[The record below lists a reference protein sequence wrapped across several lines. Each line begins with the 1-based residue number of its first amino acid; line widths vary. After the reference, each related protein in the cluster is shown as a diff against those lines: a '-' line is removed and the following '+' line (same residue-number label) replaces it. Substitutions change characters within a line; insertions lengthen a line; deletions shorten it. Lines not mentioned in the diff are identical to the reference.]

1 MENNKFRRI
10 GNTYHNGIKF
20 WNMNE
25 LPKDPEWLKTFQ
37 VDIEW
42 WNGHDFQNIIA
53 FKSHED
59 WVMFLNAIEN
69 LVKFYH
75 VMEKINEDFIIFFK
89 SFNKDSLN
97 ELKED
102 CPKFIQTFYWEDIK
116 AAADDG
122 FVLIYFTTQRE
133 CHDKNQFLTYML
145 DNWMYCRL
153 DTGHRWL
160 PEDEITNIKNIN
172 FICLNQK

>member
-1 MENNKFRRI
+1 MENNKFKRI

-25 LPKDPEWLKTFQ
+25 LPADPEWLKTFQ
-37 VDIEW
+37 EDIEL
-42 WNGHDFQNIIA
+42 WNAHDFQNIIA
-53 FKSHED
+53 FRSYHD
-59 WVMFLNAIEN
+59 WTMFLNAIEN
-69 LVKFYH
+69 LVKFYQ
-75 VMEKINEDFIIFFK
+75 VMEKTYEDFTIFFK
-89 SFNKDSLN
+89 SFNKDTLN

-102 CPKFIQTFYWEDIK
+102 CPKFIQTFCWDEIE
-116 AAADDG
+116 AATDDG

-133 CHDKNQFLTYML
+133 CYDKNQFLTYML
-145 DNWMYCRL
+145 DNWMYSRN

-160 PEDEITNIKNIN
+160 PKDEITNIN

>member
-53 FKSHED
+53 FKSYED
-59 WVMFLNAIEN
+59 WVIFLNAIEN

-75 VMEKINEDFIIFFK
+75 VMEKTNEDFIIFFK

-102 CPKFIQTFYWEDIK
+102 CPKFIQTFYWEEIK

-145 DNWMYCRL
+145 NNWMYCRL